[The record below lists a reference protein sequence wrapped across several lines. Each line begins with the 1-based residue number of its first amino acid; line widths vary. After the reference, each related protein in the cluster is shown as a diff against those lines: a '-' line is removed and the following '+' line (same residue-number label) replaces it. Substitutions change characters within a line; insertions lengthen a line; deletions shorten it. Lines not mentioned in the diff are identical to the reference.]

1 MSQYV
6 GLQQQIN
13 RNNTRSVLLVIAF
26 PALILGAFYAIVAFG
41 ARNGNGTFDA
51 DLASKAFISGL
62 PMVIFAVSIWFLIA
76 FLSHSAMINLA
87 TGAHTL
93 ERKNH
98 MRVYNLTENLCM
110 GVGMKMPKL
119 QIIESDALNAFASG
133 INEKT
138 YTVTLT
144 RGIIDKLNDQELE
157 GVIAHELMHIRNR
170 DVRLLIVSI
179 IFVGIFSFL
188 IQVTF
193 RSLLYGAMSGGNRR
207 RDGKDSGAALMVII
221 LIVSIVAYIL
231 SLLFK
236 FALSRKR
243 EYMAD
248 AGAAQMTKNPLA
260 LASALRKI
268 SGNAEVEA
276 VKSEDIQEMFIENPP
291 GSSAGFLG
299 EMGALFSTHPPIE
312 KRIKVLEQF

>member
-188 IQVTF
+188 IQVAF
-193 RSLLYGAMSGGNRR
+193 RSLLYGALSGGNRR
-207 RDGKDSGAALMVII
+207 KDGKDSGAVLMVII

>member
-13 RNNTRSVLLVIAF
+13 RNNTRSIILVIAF

-41 ARNGNGTFDA
+41 ARNGNGGIDA
-51 DLASKAFISGL
+51 DLASNAFISGL
-62 PMVIFAVSIWFLIA
+62 PMVIFAVGIWFLIA

-188 IQVTF
+188 IQVAF

-207 RDGKDSGAALMVII
+207 KDGKDSGAVLMVII